1 MSFDGAGG
9 TSGGVGRFFLGLVM
23 AIGGGYMLLD
33 SIHVYNSFGFGT
45 RMFSYGG
52 FGITSGM
59 ILIPMMLGI
68 GMVFYNAK
76 NPFGWLLF
84 IGSVIALV
92 FGVISSI
99 HFTMRS
105 MSLFE
110 LLVILVLFVGG
121 IGLLLA
127 SLRDNSG

>member
-1 MSFDGAGG
+1 MSFEGAGG
-9 TSGGVGRFFLGLVM
+9 SSGGIGRFFLGLVM
-23 AIGGGYMLLD
+23 LIGGGYMLLD
-33 SIHVYNSFGFGT
+33 SIHVHNNFGLGT

-52 FGITSGM
+52 FGITSGF
-59 ILIPMMLGI
+59 ILIPMMFGI

-76 NPFGWLLF
+76 NPIGWLLF
-84 IGSVIALV
+84 IGALV
-92 FGVISSI
+92 ALIFGVISSI
-99 HFTMRS
+99 QFTMGS

-127 SLRDNSG
+127 SLKDMSG